1 MPSSTYKALPFIL
14 QEIIKTQPSSILD
27 IGIGFGKWGF
37 LCREYLESWNNRVYP
52 KDWTVQIDGVEIW
65 KDYIEKL
72 PWLKTIYNTVHLGDA
87 CRLVNNLQSY
97 DVIIAGDIIEHVDK
111 VRGITL
117 IKSLKSKTKQKLI
130 LSIPLGS
137 NWMENKIVA
146 GNPYEEH
153 QAIWNELEIKTI
165 LGDNTILHTVKE
177 PRGDIGVFIHEK

>member
-1 MPSSTYKALPFIL
+1 MPSSSPKVISLVIS
-14 QEIIKTQPSSILD
+14 EIQRANPKSILD

-52 KDWTVQIDGVEIW
+52 KDWKVQIDGVEIW

-87 CRLVNNLQSY
+87 CRLVNKLQSY

-111 VRGITL
+111 VRGIEL
-117 IKSLKSKTKQKLI
+117 IKSLKGKTKQKLI

-153 QAIWNELEIKTI
+153 QAIWKEREIMDL
-165 LGDNTILHTVKE
+165 LGTRTALHIVEE
-177 PRGDIGVFIHEK
+177 PRGNVGVFVHEK